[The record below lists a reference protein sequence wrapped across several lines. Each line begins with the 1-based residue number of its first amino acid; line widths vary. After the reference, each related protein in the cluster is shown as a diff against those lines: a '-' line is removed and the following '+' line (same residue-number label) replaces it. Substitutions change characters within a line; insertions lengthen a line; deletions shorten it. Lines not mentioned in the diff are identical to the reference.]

1 MSFTRSRTGADSAAA
16 TTEASGSSQELKQRL
31 RSLNDNCLTNLAA
44 GLEAVRQGDLTVE
57 VTPVTKP
64 IDVSTASEA
73 DRELVELFNSMLAK
87 AQSTIEN
94 YNGVREQLAQKLGE
108 HSVIEDLLQR
118 LTSLSDNCLTGLG
131 AGLDAAANGDLTVDA
146 NPVTKPLQAAP
157 GEHVGELGDV
167 FNSML
172 SKAQGGIQAYNSMR
186 ERLQN
191 KVGSMVGEIG
201 ELAGKVAAS
210 SQQMTASSQQ
220 VGAAMDEIARA
231 TTTVAE
237 GAERQVTLVQDA
249 REATQEA
256 VQMATNAKE
265 VAQQGLTL
273 TAEIAKIA
281 DQTNLLALNA
291 AIEAARAGEQGRGFA
306 VVADE
311 VRKLAESASTTAG
324 QTRDAFHGLASSI
337 ENVSGC
343 VDRAASTTEDVAA
356 VAEETSSATEQ
367 VSASAQESSA
377 STTQISSSSEDLA
390 GMASELSR
398 LVSAFTV

>member
-1 MSFTRSRTGADSAAA
+1 MSFTRNRTGTDSAAA
-16 TTEASGSSQELKQRL
+16 TLDAGGSSQELKQRL

-44 GLEAVRQGDLTVE
+44 GLEAVRNGDLTV
-57 VTPVTKP
+57 VVAPVTKP
-64 IDVSTASEA
+64 IDPSTVADSE
-73 DRELVELFNSMLAK
+73 RELVELFNSMLAK
-87 AQSTIEN
+87 AQSTIES

-146 NPVTKPLQAAP
+146 NPVTKPLHAAP
-157 GEHVGELGDV
+157 GERVGELGEV

-172 SKAQGGIQAYNSMR
+172 SKAQGGIQSYNDMR
-186 ERLQN
+186 ERLQG
-191 KVGSMVGEIG
+191 KVGAMVGEIG
-201 ELAGKVAAS
+201 ELADKVAAS
-210 SQQMTASSQQ
+210 SQQLTASSQQ
-220 VGAAMDEIARA
+220 VGGAMDEIARA

-237 GAERQVTLVQDA
+237 GAERQVSLVQDA
-249 REATQEA
+249 REATHEA

-311 VRKLAESASTTAG
+311 VRKLAESASNTAG
-324 QTRDAFHGLASSI
+324 QTREAFHGLAESI
-337 ENVSGC
+337 ESVSGC

-398 LVSAFTV
+398 LVGAFTV